1 MKEIAPPAVTD
12 LAGVKFL
19 VVGLAR
25 SGTALARYL
34 LAQKARVWAYDDNRA
49 ALTAAAARRLRAAG
63 LKVAADTGQAGWDW
77 AVVSPGIPDVNPA
90 VQALLKRGVPVCDEL
105 DLSAQLLGGDVVAV
119 TGTNGKST
127 TTALV
132 ARMLA
137 SAGNRVFC
145 GGNIA
150 PGRPLSA
157 ALGRP
162 RKDWYVVE
170 ASSFQLER
178 ARWFRPRVGVLLNV
192 TPDHLNRHGTLARYA
207 DSKFRMFDRQGPE
220 DTAVLN
226 HDDKLVRR
234 AAHRGKGWTLW
245 FSLEDRV
252 DGAWLRGSELV
263 FGDESMATVGDL
275 RVPGRHNLADALAAT
290 AAAAA
295 LGAGPAAVREALRGF
310 TGLEHRLE
318 FCGRVRGVTFIN
330 NSMCT
335 NPAAGASSLAAF
347 GRKVIL
353 IAGGRGK
360 SLPVGPFIEAMTRH
374 AKHVVLTGE
383 NRDELAAELEC
394 AGFAAY
400 QTVERLGP
408 AVRAAQARA
417 QRGDTV
423 LYAPGFA
430 SFDQFRDFQARGRA
444 FKREVAHLR

>member
-1 MKEIAPPAVTD
+1 MTTIAPPAVAD
-12 LAGVKFL
+12 LAGMKFL

-34 LAQKARVWAYDDNRA
+34 LARKARVWAYDDSRA
-49 ALTAAAARRLRAAG
+49 ALMTPAARRLRAAG
-63 LKVAADTGQAGWDW
+63 LKLVSETGQAGWDW
-77 AVVSPGIPDVNPA
+77 AVASPGIPDTNPA
-90 VQALLKRGVPVCDEL
+90 VQELLRRGVPVCDEL
-105 DLSAQLLGGDVVAV
+105 DLAAQLLGADVVAI

-132 ARMLA
+132 ARMLEA
-137 SAGNRVFC
+137 AGNRVFC

-150 PGRPLSA
+150 PGKPLSA

-207 DSKFRMFDRQGPE
+207 DCKLRMFDRQGPE

-226 HDDKLVRR
+226 HDDRLVRR
-234 AAHRGKGWTLW
+234 AAKRGRGWDLW

-252 DGAWLRGSELV
+252 DGAWLRGNNIV
-263 FGDESMATVGDL
+263 FGDEAMAAVGDL
-275 RVPGRHNLADALAAT
+275 RVPGRHNLANALAAT
-290 AAAAA
+290 AASAA
-295 LGAGPAAVREALRGF
+295 LGAGPSAVREALRGF

-318 FCGRVRGVTFIN
+318 FCGKVRGVTFIN

-347 GRKVIL
+347 GRKVVL

-360 SLPVGPFIEAMTRH
+360 GLPVAPFIDAMTRH
-374 AKHVVLTGE
+374 AKRVVLTGE
-383 NRDELAAELEC
+383 NREELAAELER
-394 AGFAAY
+394 AGFVEYETA
-400 QTVERLGP
+400 ERLGP
-408 AVRAAQARA
+408 AVRAALARA

-444 FKREVAHLR
+444 FRREVAHLR

>member
-1 MKEIAPPAVTD
+1 MKTIAPPTVAD
-12 LAGVKFL
+12 LAGMKFL
-19 VVGLAR
+19 IVGLAR

-34 LAQKARVWAYDDNRA
+34 LARKARVWAYDDNRA
-49 ALTAAAARRLRAAG
+49 ALAAAAARRLRAAG
-63 LKVAADTGQAGWDW
+63 LKVASETGQAGWDW
-77 AVVSPGIPDVNPA
+77 AVVSPGIPDANPA
-90 VQALLKRGVPVCDEL
+90 VKELLRSGVPVCDEL
-105 DLSAQLLGGDVVAV
+105 DLAAQLVGGDVVAV

-132 ARMLA
+132 ARMLEA
-137 SAGNRVFC
+137 AGSRVFC

-150 PGRPLSA
+150 PGKPLSA

-178 ARWFRPRVGVLLNV
+178 ARWFKPRVGVLLNV

-207 DSKFRMFDRQGPE
+207 DAKFRMFDRQGPE

-226 HDDKLVRR
+226 RDDKLVRR
-234 AAHRGKGWTLW
+234 AANRGRGWTLW

-252 DGAWLRGSELV
+252 DGAWLRGNDIV
-263 FGDESMATVGDL
+263 FGEEAMAAASDL
-275 RVPGRHNLADALAAT
+275 RVPGRHNLANALAAT
-290 AAAAA
+290 AASAA
-295 LGAGPAAVREALRGF
+295 LGTGPAAIREALRGF

-318 FCGRVRGVTFIN
+318 FCGRVRGVTFVN

-360 SLPVGPFIEAMTRH
+360 SLPVAPFIEAMTRH
-374 AKHVVLTGE
+374 ARHVVLTGE
-383 NRDELAAELEC
+383 NRNELAAELER

-400 QTVERLGP
+400 ETAERLGP
-408 AVRAAQARA
+408 AVRAALARA
-417 QRGDTV
+417 RRGDTV
-423 LYAPGFA
+423 LFAPGFA